1 MHYSGFYFPTDY
13 GIDPRELAKAME
25 DRGFESLFF
34 PEHTHIPA
42 SRKSAFPGGG
52 DLPKRYVYTHDP
64 FVTCTAAA
72 AATTTLKVGTGICL
86 VPQHEPIVT
95 AKAIASLDYFS
106 GGRFLFG
113 IGGGWNVEEMNQ
125 HGVEYKTRFK
135 QMREHILAMKAL
147 WTEEEASFDGEF
159 VKLEKTWSYPKPTQT
174 PHPPILLGGETDYT
188 LKRVVD
194 YCDGWYPRATK
205 DFDPAIAMQ
214 RLKAHADD
222 AGRSMDELT
231 VSVFRAPADAQKL
244 TSYHDAGITRAIF
257 EIPDAPR
264 DEILKQLDDYTKIM
278 A

>member
-1 MHYSGFYFPTDY
+1 
-13 GIDPRELAKAME
+13 
-25 DRGFESLFF
+25 
-34 PEHTHIPA
+34 
-42 SRKSAFPGGG
+42 
-52 DLPKRYVYTHDP
+52 
-64 FVTCTAAA
+64 
-72 AATTTLKVGTGICL
+72 
-86 VPQHEPIVT
+86 
-95 AKAIASLDYFS
+95 
-106 GGRFLFG
+106 
-113 IGGGWNVEEMNQ
+113 MNH

-205 DFDPAIAMQ
+205 DFDPAVAMQ
-214 RLKAHADD
+214 RLKTHADE

-231 VSVFRAPADAQKL
+231 VSVFRAPADSQKL
-244 TSYHDAGITRAIF
+244 ASYHDAGITRAIF
-257 EIPDAPR
+257 EVPDAPR
-264 DEILKQLDDYTKIM
+264 DEILKQLDAYTKIM